1 MPLRDGFIQPSISPH
16 QPSSRSARCLSAR
29 ASMTRMTTLCQ
40 SARAFTQSGRQSGNL
55 ILPLRQPSNGWG
67 RGDPPSFKLIMEIP
81 SKLKEYIDNN
91 RGSLPP
97 VTDPE
102 EPLEIDSL
110 SVIRLVAF
118 LENELGYR
126 IEDEELIAENFET
139 LRKLGTLLAS
149 KEPTQVA
156 SPVQPNIVTFIARRT
171 SEDPEVSKS

>member
-1 MPLRDGFIQPSISPH
+1 
-16 QPSSRSARCLSAR
+16 
-29 ASMTRMTTLCQ
+29 
-40 SARAFTQSGRQSGNL
+40 
-55 ILPLRQPSNGWG
+55 
-67 RGDPPSFKLIMEIP
+67 MEIP